1 MSMQEQLKRGT
12 DQSANAARDTMR
24 KGEAKAQETLA
35 AAQEGFQM
43 AGDGARQMNLKL
55 IEIMR
60 TNTEALFS
68 FAEDLANARDPST
81 LTSVFTKH
89 MQNQMELFSKQGMD
103 LMSTAQKMAT
113 SGVNTMS
120 DRMR

>member
-12 DQSANAARDTMR
+12 DQGANAARDSMR

-35 AAQEGFQM
+35 VAQEGFQM

-60 TNTEALFS
+60 TNTEALFN
-68 FAEDLANARDPST
+68 FAEDLAKARDPST